1 MKDYLKKYCQ
11 DNIWCS
17 PTIDKQYFIR
27 MHKMTK
33 IGGDLG
39 STKLGLHRIPLPDQT
54 NFYHV
59 YQLGGNS
66 PKKFNFL
73 PVELNKWFRADKY
86 STYTRTLI
94 QFYTNSGLL
103 PARFLSYLRIT
114 KNGTIL
120 VAIQVQ
126 PSIVDLDK
134 ETVGIRFYSNAW
146 YSQEESWGY
155 TDHLKLEGTVA
166 VDETSFLE
174 LQTKYYNYRG
184 FPGHAFLLHNGEYVT
199 DAPPNVV
206 KPGDILELVYDS
218 SVDLI
223 YDFKMKKA
231 YSFLSILDQVR
242 KYLIHPPKSFGTR
255 INYWDDVTFILGKK
269 DSDGIFRGRHIT
281 NWTGKRIR
289 MVTHNDYA
297 ITVSDIISLLES
309 KESWDGKPVKDF
321 TLRIL
326 FRKSGKE
333 RPLVDVHE
341 RIYELYKL
349 DDDMIIKV
357 MTGQIAGP
365 DEWKVDNLE
374 NGDYTK
380 MMRVMYE
387 TITDELVENT
397 LGYNA
402 MAKITADSP
411 KPIVVRDENSYI
423 KLDYLT
429 SENTTIYEYNLHG
442 ELIGVVDH
450 HAGDIYYPNNKE
462 VRLVELI
469 NSVRR
474 HSPEF
479 HWNNTNFPLIRNAG
493 YRYYIKSKTK
503 DTPWEDVTD
512 KGGYYHFDGDVF
524 KWDISLDLY
533 YTFVLSDY
541 YHVYK
546 EFNFNP
552 NNDVYEFDITINTS
566 GISMPVPMGRVEIWL
581 NGHALVQH
589 VDYDVKWPHVVITN
603 VEYLKPNVAQKI
615 QYRIIGFC
623 NPDMSMN
630 EINQYGFVRHGYIS
644 LNNRYDVREN
654 KVVQII
660 VGGKVVDRSQVF
672 SDEEGGRLTID
683 DNGEMVPL
691 ISSYIKDGEP
701 YQVTDVDVCLRH
713 LVDYKSDILKT
724 RSQDLD
730 KRISDFMTIWK
741 PEIKLPNP
749 ITVEAWY
756 RVYSPFMGKIL
767 DDINSKIIKLPDR
780 ELSDVEIETI
790 VAPYK
795 YLLEYEVCNQSFPIG
810 FVVVYTHGST
820 KTKQVNS
827 RTYAFLS
834 ELNKRY
840 LKSCI
845 TLNRCLTVTK

>member
-1 MKDYLKKYCQ
+1 MKDYLKKYCA

-39 STKLGLHRIPLPDQT
+39 STKLGLHEIPLPDQT

-73 PVELNKWFRADKY
+73 PVELNKWFRADQY

-94 QFYTNSGLL
+94 QFYTNRGLIL
-103 PARFLSYLRIT
+103 ARFLSYLRIT

-126 PSIVDLDK
+126 PSIIDLDK

-146 YSQEESWGY
+146 YSQEDSWGY
-155 TDHLKLEGTVA
+155 KEHLKLEGAVA

-199 DAPPNVV
+199 DAPPKVV

-223 YDFKMKKA
+223 YDYKMKNA
-231 YSFLSILDQVR
+231 YAFLSKLDQVR

-269 DSDGIFRGRHIT
+269 DPDGIFRGRHIT
-281 NWTGKRIR
+281 NWSGKRIR

-297 ITVSDIISLLES
+297 ITVSDVISLLEG

-349 DDDMIIKV
+349 DDKMIVKV

-380 MMRVMYE
+380 MMRILYE
-387 TITDELVENT
+387 SITDDLVEHT

-402 MAKITADSP
+402 MAKITADNP
-411 KPIVVRDENSYI
+411 KPIIVKPKNSCV

-429 SENTTIYEYNLHG
+429 SQNTTIYEYDIHG
-442 ELIGVVDH
+442 ELIGVTDH
-450 HAGDIYYPNNKE
+450 TAGEFFYPNNKE
-462 VRLVELI
+462 VRLVEPI
-469 NSVRR
+469 NSVKR
-474 HSPEF
+474 HSPEYYLDK
-479 HWNNTNFPLIRNAG
+479 TNILLLKSAG
-493 YRYYIKSKTK
+493 YRFYVKSKTK
-503 DTPWEDVTD
+503 QTPWEDVTNKENYYAID
-512 KGGYYHFDGDVF
+512 NGYF
-524 KWDISLDLY
+524 KWNIDLSVY
-533 YTFVLSDY
+533 NTLVLSDY

-546 EFNFNP
+546 EFVLNP
-552 NNDVYEFDITINTS
+552 INDVYEFDITLGTS
-566 GISMPVPMGRVEIWL
+566 AKSLPVPMGRVEIWL

-589 VDYDVKWPHVVITN
+589 VDFDVKWPHVVITN
-603 VEYLKPNVAQKI
+603 VEYLIPNQAQKI
-615 QYRIIGFC
+615 QYRVIGFC
-623 NPDMSMN
+623 NPDLSMVK
-630 EINQYGFVRHGYIS
+630 INQYGFVRHGYIS
-644 LNNRYDVREN
+644 LNDRYDVREN

-672 SDEEGGRLTID
+672 SDEEGGRLTTND
-683 DNGEMVPL
+683 KGEMIPL
-691 ISSYIKDGEP
+691 VSSYVKDGEP
-701 YQVTDVDVCLRH
+701 YQVTDVDVSLRH
-713 LVDYKSDILKT
+713 LIDYKTDILKT
-724 RSQDLD
+724 RSQNLD
-730 KRISDFMTIWK
+730 GRISDFMTIWK

-767 DDINSKIIKLPDR
+767 NDINNKVIKLPDR
-780 ELSDVEIETI
+780 ELSDVEIENI
-790 VAPYK
+790 ISPYR

-820 KTKQVNS
+820 KTKRVNP